1 MLCIDVGIGMM
12 WVGGDQAGA
21 GRLFLT
27 KFIIFQMKIK
37 LLQFVNPSFFS
48 FSEEEKRSKKEE
60 LSFLTPEISNSAE
73 FDLGRCPKNL

>member
-1 MLCIDVGIGMM
+1 MGGGTYFSLLLMKSSVYDVL
-12 WVGGDQAGA
+12 VLAKFQ
-21 GRLFLT
+21 LFSD
-27 KFIIFQMKIK
+27 KIQSVQ
-37 LLQFVNPSFFS
+37 LLSSSFFS